1 MPMSSTCRNCGSSK
15 TPDFYAEHYCKECTE
30 AVNASRELA
39 TKEDRDAG
47 AMKREALAA
56 RAHSVHNNRP
66 NPRTPMS
73 KADYWTAANPTP
85 TGAESEQ

>member
-1 MPMSSTCRNCGSSK
+1 MPMSSTCRNCGLSK
-15 TPDFYAEHYCKECTE
+15 TPEFYAEHYCSGCTD
-30 AVNASRELA
+30 AVDKSREMA
-39 TKEDRDAG
+39 AKENLDAG
-47 AMKREALAA
+47 ALKREALAA

>member
-1 MPMSSTCRNCGSSK
+1 MPMSSTCRNCGGSK

-30 AVNASRELA
+30 AIDKSNQTAA
-39 TKEDRDAG
+39 KENRDAG
-47 AMKREALAA
+47 AMRREALAA

-73 KADYWTAANPTP
+73 KADYWTAADP
-85 TGAESEQ
+85 TGSESEQ